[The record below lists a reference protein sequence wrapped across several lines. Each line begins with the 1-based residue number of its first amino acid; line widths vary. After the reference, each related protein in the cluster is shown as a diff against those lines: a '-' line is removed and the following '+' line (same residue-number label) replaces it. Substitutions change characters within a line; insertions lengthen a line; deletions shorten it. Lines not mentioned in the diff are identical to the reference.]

1 MAFGYVMLVVLIA
14 LGVPLAVNLQ
24 QRARLELETEA
35 LIQAQGIAS
44 AVGSENLL
52 PKRGDVLASIVEQSA
67 PQVGGRVI
75 VVDPEGILVA
85 DSQSSQSLGTLY
97 ATDGRPEIGQAL
109 AGIAESITRH
119 SDELGT
125 DLLATAVPIR
135 DEGRIVGAVRITK
148 PMSEVI
154 SQTRRATL
162 GLIAVGLAGL
172 ASGLLLAW
180 GLAGS
185 LARPLRRLADTS
197 ERLGAGDLAA
207 RTEKVRGTAEIEQLG
222 RSLDDMADR
231 LERTVRAQREFVAN
245 ASHQLRTPLTGIK
258 LRLESAL
265 DGDPSTELRTQL
277 EAADREVDRL
287 AEIVARLLV
296 MAKEIEDGQATRVDV
311 GDAVSRAVARWEERA
326 SRLGASLLARGEGG
340 DAQGNPADV
349 DQILDNLLDNAIA
362 YAPGEIV
369 LEAHRED
376 GRVVLAVQDRG
387 PGIPET
393 ERERVTDRF
402 YRGRG
407 APAGGSG
414 LGLAIAR
421 ELAEKWGGSLQVRG
435 VEGGGTRVE
444 LRLLA
449 SRL

>member
-1 MAFGYVMLVVLIA
+1 VAFGYVMLVVLIA

-125 DLLATAVPIR
+125 DLLATAVPIK